1 MNMNL
6 KVKNYSNRIDA
17 EVDRGL
23 LKAHGIPCI
32 VASDDAGGM
41 RPDLMMSTGGV
52 WLLVEEKNIKKASK
66 LLKKND

>member
-1 MNMNL
+1 MDS

-17 EVDRGL
+17 EIDKVL

-32 VASDDAGGM
+32 ITSDDAGDM
-41 RPDLMMSTGGV
+41 RPDLMMSSGGV
-52 WLLVEEKNIKKASK
+52 WLLVDEKDIKKASK

>member
-1 MNMNL
+1 MNSRI
-6 KVKNYSNRIDA
+6 KNYSNKIDA

-52 WLLVEEKNIKKASK
+52 WLLVEEKDINEALR